1 MVSISVVMPTFNT
14 TAAVLHEAVESIL
27 SQTFRDFEF
36 IIIDDGSTDD
46 SYDYLRGLHDER
58 IKLIR
63 NSYNQ
68 GITKSLNIGLSR
80 SKGKYIARMDSD
92 DIAMPFRLEKQFA
105 FMECHPDVIA
115 CGSNVEVFGG
125 ESFTTHN
132 SITDMEVYRI
142 RMVFS
147 NPGPYHPTAFLR
159 RDLLLR
165 YHIKYDEALI
175 HSQDYGL
182 WVELSRHGK
191 VCILEEALIKYR
203 IHPHQ
208 VTKTRRKVQIQC
220 DQITQERLLKEL
232 LGNVTGEE
240 LAFHYLYST
249 GYYKDVT
256 INTEILDWYKR
267 LVKANDQVGV
277 YDKKKFRDYVYN
289 TVLKRIIYQ
298 SFDQSTTVFTKI
310 VTLFR
315 YLPFPIAMSTVKEIV
330 KRKMMDRIRDRVS
343 VKMDQ

>member
-1 MVSISVVMPTFNT
+1 MLSISVVMPTFNT
-14 TAAVLHEAVESIL
+14 NVAILQEAVESIL
-27 SQTFRDFEF
+27 SQTFHDFEF

-63 NSYNQ
+63 NPYNQ
-68 GITKSLNIGLSR
+68 GITKSLNIGLSHSR
-80 SKGKYIARMDSD
+80 GKYIARMDSD
-92 DIAMPFRLEKQFA
+92 DIAMPFRLEKQFT
-105 FMECHPDVIA
+105 FMERHPDVIA
-115 CGSNVEVFGG
+115 CGSNVEVFGT

-147 NPGPYHPTAFLR
+147 NPGPIHPTAFLR
-159 RDLLLR
+159 REPLLR

-182 WVELSRHGK
+182 WVDISRHGK
-191 VCILEEALIKYR
+191 VYILEEALIKRR

-208 VTKTRRKVQIQC
+208 VTKTRRKVQIRC

-232 LGNVTGEE
+232 LGNVTSEE

-249 GYYKDVT
+249 GYYKNIT
-256 INTEILDWYKR
+256 INNEVLDWYKR
-267 LVKANDQVGV
+267 LVEANDRVGV
-277 YDKKKFRDYVYN
+277 YDKKKFRDYVYHS
-289 TVLKRIIYQ
+289 VLKRIIYQ
-298 SFDQSTTVFTKI
+298 SFDQNTSISTKI
-310 VTLFR
+310 ATLFR
-315 YLPFPIAMSTVKEIV
+315 CLPFPIAMGTVKEMII
-330 KRKMMDRIRDRVS
+330 RKMLNHFRN
-343 VKMDQ
+343 